1 MIGID
6 TNVLVRYLA
15 QDDAKQSALATT
27 LFEQSLTEE
36 APGFLSSVVL
46 VETVWIME
54 DLYATDRPHVAA
66 IIETLLH
73 TSTVIVADAEI
84 VWRALLGFRAGRADF
99 ADFLI
104 HELSAAAGCTAV
116 YTFDKL
122 AARDSGM
129 QLLQR
134 HPSN

>member
-15 QDDAKQSALATT
+15 QDDARQSALATR
-27 LFEQSLTEE
+27 LFETSLTEE

-46 VETVWIME
+46 VETVWVIE
-54 DLYATDRPHVAA
+54 DLYGADRQHIAS

-73 TSTVIVADAEI
+73 TSTVVVANAEV
-84 VWRALLGFRAGRADF
+84 VWRALSGFRGGRADF
-99 ADFLI
+99 SDFLI
-104 HELSAAAGCTAV
+104 HELSVAAGCTKV
-116 YTFDKL
+116 HTFDKL

-134 HPSN
+134 LPH

>member
-15 QDDAKQSALATT
+15 QDDARQSALATR
-27 LFEQSLTEE
+27 LFETSLTEE

-46 VETVWIME
+46 VETVWVMA
-54 DLYATDRPHVAA
+54 DLYGADRQHIASIVEA
-66 IIETLLH
+66 LLH
-73 TSTVIVADAEI
+73 TSTLMVADAEI
-84 VWRALLGFRAGRADF
+84 VWRALSGFRAGRADF
-99 ADFLI
+99 SDFLI
-104 HELSAAAGCTAV
+104 HELSAAAGCTTI

-134 HPSN
+134 LSH

>member
-6 TNVLVRYLA
+6 AN
-15 QDDAKQSALATT
+15 
-27 LFEQSLTEE
+27 
-36 APGFLSSVVL
+36 VL
-46 VETVWIME
+46 VETIWAME
-54 DLYATDRPHVAA
+54 DLYGTDRPHVAS

-73 TSTVIVADAEI
+73 SSTVVVADAAM
-84 VWRALLGFRAGRADF
+84 VWRALSGFRAGRADF

-104 HELSAAAGCTAV
+104 QELSTAVGCTTV
-116 YTFDKL
+116 YTFDGL

-134 HPSN
+134 PSN